1 MNREQVRLG
10 YVCPPSTEATNAPIH
25 KAHDETRFLAQRF
38 CGGFTLSYNI
48 MRIQRTFRQLSCSRD
63 NKRRLRIR
71 CNDSVRKTEQARLGR
86 WSEFGC
92 HVGARN
98 WIQPVLQQVPTLQDT
113 DVASV
118 EI

>member
-25 KAHDETRFLAQRF
+25 KTHDETRFLAQRF

-63 NKRRLRIR
+63 NKRRLCIR
-71 CNDSVRKTEQARLGR
+71 CNDSVRKTEQSRFEGR
-86 WSEFGC
+86 AEFGR
-92 HVGARN
+92 HIGARN
-98 WIQPVLQQVPTLQDT
+98 WIQPVLQQFPTLQNT
-113 DVASV
+113 DVASI